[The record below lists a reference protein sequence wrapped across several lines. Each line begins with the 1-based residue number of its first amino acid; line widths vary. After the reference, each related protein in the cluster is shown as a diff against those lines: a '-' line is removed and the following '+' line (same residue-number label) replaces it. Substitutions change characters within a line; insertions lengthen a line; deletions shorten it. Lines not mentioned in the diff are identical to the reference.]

1 MLTKVKYILLENP
14 NDKFGKVI
22 KEEEFDASLN
32 YENEIPLD
40 VIIEGRTYRV
50 KRKEITRYVPYE
62 TNEKIQKI
70 YIKVI

>member
-32 YENEIPLD
+32 YENEIPWDL
-40 VIIEGRTYRV
+40 IIEGKTYRV
-50 KRKEITRYVPYE
+50 KRKEITRYVPYG
-62 TNEKIQKI
+62 TNEKIQKF